1 MRPTSAPSAKRIRVG
16 TVSMSL
22 CHEKA
27 RSASCCRSDTVSGN
41 AGSSWVNTVSTPRA
55 SMSPS
60 TGAISSHVGQSRFT
74 TATKPSRRAPAASPF
89 GVVLPAFELM
99 AGGYIW
105 PHRTYRVLRAI
116 SGRGNGPGGVSKVA
130 AVTDASDQPSIDSGL
145 FRNVLGHFPTGVT
158 AVTAVNE
165 GRPVGMAIG
174 SFMSVSLDPPLVAFL
189 PTKDS
194 TSWAD
199 IRAAGSFCVNVMA
212 QDQMATCGVMASR
225 ADDKFV
231 DVSWHPGPDWRPHPR
246 RFDRLYR
253 LHHRGRVRRRRSR
266 HRRRSSRGARCA
278 RRQGPSAVLEGWLRH
293 LLPEGVIG

>member
-1 MRPTSAPSAKRIRVG
+1 M
-16 TVSMSL
+16 
-22 CHEKA
+22 
-27 RSASCCRSDTVSGN
+27 
-41 AGSSWVNTVSTPRA
+41 
-55 SMSPS
+55 
-60 TGAISSHVGQSRFT
+60 
-74 TATKPSRRAPAASPF
+74 
-89 GVVLPAFELM
+89 
-99 AGGYIW
+99 
-105 PHRTYRVLRAI
+105 
-116 SGRGNGPGGVSKVA
+116 
-130 AVTDASDQPSIDSGL
+130 TDASDQPSIDSGL

-231 DVSWHPGPDWRPHPR
+231 DVSWRPGPTGAPILDGSIAYMDCTIEAVYDGGDH
-246 RFDRLYR
+246 DIVV
-253 LHHRGRVRRRRSR
+253 GRVVELD
-266 HRRRSSRGARCA
+266 
-278 RRQGPSAVLEGWLRH
+278 VLDAKDPLLFWKGGYGTFCLRA
-293 LLPEGVIG
+293 